1 MVSIATYDPSGGGD
15 YFAMLTSEV
24 NPKEI
29 LLTDAKGWQKS
40 DFPPNADFFG
50 RIESKIAE
58 YNQKFKFNYNIC
70 EKNNMGTTVIN
81 SLRFRH
87 QLKVIAVTTSNN
99 IVSEEVL
106 REGKSYNKNDTIAW
120 VLRLQKMGVIKFPS
134 EMTQGLTMLKT
145 QLDNFGVKN
154 TKSSTSKV
162 TYEALQ
168 GHDDLVTCLT
178 ILVHFAKRRILNLPE
193 LRSMF
198 PYDGVGLDIEVE
210 PSKLQKTESGLRQMM
225 GLRGKGLFDKIDIK
239 FK

>member
-15 YFAMLTSEV
+15 YFAMLTAEV
-24 NPKEI
+24 TSKEI

-40 DFPPNADFFG
+40 DFPPDADFFG

-58 YNQKFKFNYNIC
+58 YNHKFKFNYNIC
-70 EKNNMGTTVIN
+70 EKNNMGTTVVN

-87 QLKVIAVTTSNN
+87 NLKIIAVTTSNN
-99 IVSEEVL
+99 IVSEQVL

-120 VLRLQKMGVIKFPS
+120 VLRLQKMGVIKFPNT
-134 EMTQGLTMLKT
+134 MTQGLTMLRT

-178 ILVHFAKRRILNLPE
+178 ILVHFAKRRILNLTE
-193 LRSMF
+193 LKTMF
-198 PYDGVGLDIEVE
+198 PYDGMASEIESESTKKEILDR
-210 PSKLQKTESGLRQMM
+210 GLRDMM
-225 GLRGKGLFDKIDIK
+225 SKRGKGLFDKIDIQYR
-239 FK
+239 